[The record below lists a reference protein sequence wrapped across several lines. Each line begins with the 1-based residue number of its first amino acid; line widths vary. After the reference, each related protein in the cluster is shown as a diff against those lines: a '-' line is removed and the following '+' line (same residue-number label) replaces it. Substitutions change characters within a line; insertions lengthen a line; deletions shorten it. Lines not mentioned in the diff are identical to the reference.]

1 MDPLHLANQ
10 LSRRAFLSQGA
21 LGLGSLAAAEML
33 GPLDGGRLHH
43 RPRAKQVIYLA
54 LSGAPPQHDLWDPKP
69 KLQELHGT
77 LCPESMLEGR
87 RLAFIKGVP
96 TLLGSPHPVKHIG
109 KGNMLMGS
117 MMPHFERIVDRVC
130 VVRSLHTDQFNHAPA
145 DLKLYTGS
153 AQAGGAGMGAWANYG
168 LGSLSRNLPGY
179 VVMVSGGS
187 DPTGGKSTWGSG
199 YLPPEFQGV
208 RLRSGGEPVL
218 YVSNPKGMD
227 RASRRR
233 SLDALAALNE
243 RTAQSSG
250 DPQVRA
256 RMEQY
261 ELAFRMQASVP
272 EAVDLASEPQD
283 VLAAYGAKPGEKSFA
298 NHCLLARRL
307 VERGVRWVQLH
318 DWGWDLHGTNPG
330 DDLGTAFPKKC
341 EDVDRPIAALI
352 LDLERRGLLDET
364 LVVCSGEFG
373 RTPMNEARN
382 GSKLLGRDHHP
393 DCFSGWLAGA
403 GVHKG
408 LVYGATDELGYEIVE
423 NPVSVHDLQATI
435 LHLLG
440 LNPETLSYTYQGL
453 DQRLIG
459 PAHGPRVITDLF
471 A

>member
-1 MDPLHLANQ
+1 MEPTQLINK

-33 GPLDGGRLHH
+33 GPLDGGLHH
-43 RPRAKQVIYLA
+43 KPRAKQVIYLA

-96 TLLGSPHPVKHIG
+96 TLLGSPHAVKRIG

-117 MMPHFERIVDRVC
+117 MMPHFERIVDQVC

-145 DLKLYTGS
+145 DLMLYTGS
-153 AQAGGAGMGAWANYG
+153 AQAGAAGMGAWANYG

-187 DPTGGKSTWGSG
+187 DPTGGKGAWGSG
-199 YLPPEFQGV
+199 FLPPEYQGV
-208 RLRSGGEPVL
+208 RLRSGGDPVL

-233 SLDALAALNE
+233 SLDALAKLNE

-250 DPQVRA
+250 DPEVRA

-261 ELAFRMQASVP
+261 ELAFRMQAAVP
-272 EAVDLASEPQD
+272 EAVDLASEPED
-283 VLAAYGAKPGEKSFA
+283 VLRAYGAKPGEKSFA

-408 LVYGATDELGYEIVE
+408 LVYGATDDLGYEIVE

-440 LNPETLSYTYQGL
+440 LNPETLSYAYQGL